1 MKISFYD
8 KVQIAC
14 HIERKI
20 SSMGIS
26 NLNIIKDI
34 YKDIEKKIK
43 QEFGLDKKNSYVKKR
58 QLYAVH
64 ELVDCYEIPAYLQRL
79 MAEED

>member
-43 QEFGLDKKNSYVKKR
+43 QEFGLDKKNTEVKKR
-58 QLYAVH
+58 HLYAIH
-64 ELVDCYEIPAYLQRL
+64 ELVDCYEIPAYLQNL

>member
-34 YKDIEKKIK
+34 YKDIENRIKK
-43 QEFGLDKKNSYVKKR
+43 EFGLDKKNAYVNKR
-58 QLYAVH
+58 QLYSIHA
-64 ELVDCYEIPAYLQRL
+64 LVDCYEIPAYLQRL